1 MMQLNSPFLGQ
12 LTMFFILILTLCFAE
27 SLRNSMKH
35 GHHNHNPH
43 DDARILAENRLSREN
58 KRLRAE
64 RNSYL
69 SFGAL
74 FMALIISQLWTLLKR
89 VIALVFGDF
98 MVCARFDILSCFFPS
113 QEENEK
119 KQAAIHEAL
128 VKQVTAL
135 GPAEFC
141 KSILRLV
148 IPRRRLPSLTSLIA
162 LSPRHH

>member
-1 MMQLNSPFLGQ
+1 
-12 LTMFFILILTLCFAE
+12 
-27 SLRNSMKH
+27 
-35 GHHNHNPH
+35 
-43 DDARILAENRLSREN
+43 
-58 KRLRAE
+58 
-64 RNSYL
+64 
-69 SFGAL
+69 
-74 FMALIISQLWTLLKR
+74 MALIISQLWTLLKR
-89 VIALVFGDF
+89 VIALVFCDF